1 MSKNCLNCGCEISGE
16 GKNKIFCDDCLSKVS
31 PFLKFVSKSP
41 TPAMKLYELNVGKLR
56 AQGFSEDALKYI
68 EKCCTR
74 YDEKHAA
81 SAAAATAAASAAVI
95 NDIDAAD
102 EPLGKNSSV
111 VTGDDGGIEISG
123 GAQGGAGY
131 GNNNA
136 DVNPD
141 DPLIAAALS
150 ALEASSAANAAN
162 AANAAE
168 NVTPPTNDGLS
179 FDGLNFE
186 NTLDNEATSIYGAV
200 GAASAAG
207 AAGAAGAAV
216 SSGGYGGG
224 GHRPREFDEGEVGHS
239 DMDRHRLLYIYI
251 LLGVAAIL
259 LIIFLI
265 IFISGRSG
273 GNDDETSNTSGSGN
287 VADVTTTADDT
298 TVADDSSYADDTTGE
313 GETTG
318 ADDTTGTD
326 DTTSADDTTA
336 ADDTTTADDTTAAD
350 VTTADNGTTTYY
362 TVSFNLNYD
371 GATGAPANQ
380 IVASGSTATTPTSPT
395 RTGYTFSGWYLR
407 DGTKYNF
414 STAVSSDVTLYAHWA
429 TSTYTVTFNLNYTGA
444 TGTPASQ
451 SVSYGGTVAAPT
463 SPTRTGYTFTGWYTS
478 MTGNTV
484 YDFSSSVTSD
494 LTLYAHWSANVYTVS
509 FDLNYTGATGA
520 PTSQSVSYG
529 STATAPTSPTR
540 DGYTFAGWYTSAS
553 GGSAYSFSTTV
564 TGDITLYAHW
574 TEESASTYT
583 VSFNMNY
590 LYGFSGASN
599 VPSDQTVEEGE
610 CATEPTDVPTLTGCH
625 FEGWYTSAACDTLYD
640 FSTAVT
646 GNITLYAK
654 WTADYFTVTFNLAYS
669 GGTAPSSQTVRYGL
683 TVREPDEPTWD
694 GHTFLGWY
702 LVTNATEPYD
712 FSTPVTESFAL
723 YAQWGEVDNGTAASE
738 S

>member
-95 NDIDAAD
+95 NDIDVAD

-131 GNNNA
+131 GNDNA

-162 AANAAE
+162 AANASE
-168 NVTPPTNDGLS
+168 DVTPPANDGLS

-239 DMDRHRLLYIYI
+239 DMDKHRLLYIYI

-265 IFISGRSG
+265 IFISGRGG

-298 TVADDSSYADDTTGE
+298 TVADDSTYADDTTGE

-380 IVASGSTATTPTSPT
+380 VVASGSTATTPTSPT

-463 SPTRTGYTFTGWYTS
+463 SPTIHISAHTRHLRS
-478 MTGNTV
+478 K
-484 YDFSSSVTSD
+484 
-494 LTLYAHWSANVYTVS
+494 YAV
-509 FDLNYTGATGA
+509 
-520 PTSQSVSYG
+520 
-529 STATAPTSPTR
+529 
-540 DGYTFAGWYTSAS
+540 
-553 GGSAYSFSTTV
+553 
-564 TGDITLYAHW
+564 
-574 TEESASTYT
+574 
-583 VSFNMNY
+583 
-590 LYGFSGASN
+590 
-599 VPSDQTVEEGE
+599 
-610 CATEPTDVPTLTGCH
+610 
-625 FEGWYTSAACDTLYD
+625 
-640 FSTAVT
+640 
-646 GNITLYAK
+646 
-654 WTADYFTVTFNLAYS
+654 
-669 GGTAPSSQTVRYGL
+669 
-683 TVREPDEPTWD
+683 
-694 GHTFLGWY
+694 
-702 LVTNATEPYD
+702 
-712 FSTPVTESFAL
+712 
-723 YAQWGEVDNGTAASE
+723 
-738 S
+738 

>member
-111 VTGDDGGIEISG
+111 VTGDDGDIEISG

-131 GNNNA
+131 GNDNV

-150 ALEASSAANAAN
+150 ALEASSAANVAN

-168 NVTPPTNDGLS
+168 DVTSPTNDGLS

-200 GAASAAG
+200 DAASAAG
-207 AAGAAGAAV
+207 AAGAAM

-239 DMDRHRLLYIYI
+239 DMDKHRLLYIYI

-265 IFISGRSG
+265 IFISGRGG

-287 VADVTTTADDT
+287 VVDVTTTDDDT

-336 ADDTTTADDTTAAD
+336 ADDTTTAD
-350 VTTADNGTTTYY
+350 VTTADSGTTTYY

-380 IVASGSTATTPTSPT
+380 VVASGSTATTPTSPT
-395 RTGYTFSGWYLR
+395 RTGYT
-407 DGTKYNF
+407 
-414 STAVSSDVTLYAHWA
+414 
-429 TSTYTVTFNLNYTGA
+429 
-444 TGTPASQ
+444 
-451 SVSYGGTVAAPT
+451 
-463 SPTRTGYTFTGWYTS
+463 
-478 MTGNTV
+478 
-484 YDFSSSVTSD
+484 
-494 LTLYAHWSANVYTVS
+494 
-509 FDLNYTGATGA
+509 
-520 PTSQSVSYG
+520 
-529 STATAPTSPTR
+529 
-540 DGYTFAGWYTSAS
+540 
-553 GGSAYSFSTTV
+553 
-564 TGDITLYAHW
+564 
-574 TEESASTYT
+574 
-583 VSFNMNY
+583 
-590 LYGFSGASN
+590 
-599 VPSDQTVEEGE
+599 
-610 CATEPTDVPTLTGCH
+610 
-625 FEGWYTSAACDTLYD
+625 
-640 FSTAVT
+640 
-646 GNITLYAK
+646 
-654 WTADYFTVTFNLAYS
+654 
-669 GGTAPSSQTVRYGL
+669 
-683 TVREPDEPTWD
+683 
-694 GHTFLGWY
+694 
-702 LVTNATEPYD
+702 
-712 FSTPVTESFAL
+712 
-723 YAQWGEVDNGTAASE
+723 
-738 S
+738 

>member
-95 NDIDAAD
+95 NDIDVAD

-111 VTGDDGGIEISG
+111 VTGDDGDIEISG
-123 GAQGGAGY
+123 GTQGGAGY
-131 GNNNA
+131 GNDNV

-162 AANAAE
+162 AANVANVANAAE
-168 NVTPPTNDGLS
+168 DVTPPPNDGLS

-207 AAGAAGAAV
+207 AAEAAV
-216 SSGGYGGG
+216 SSGGYGG

-265 IFISGRSG
+265 IFISGRG
-273 GNDDETSNTSGSGN
+273 GSDDETSNTSGSGN
-287 VADVTTTADDT
+287 VVDATTTDDDT
-298 TVADDSSYADDTTGE
+298 TVADDSSYADDTTGVDD
-313 GETTG
+313 TTG
-318 ADDTTGTD
+318 ADDTTVVDDTTGTD
-326 DTTSADDTTA
+326 DTTAADDTTA
-336 ADDTTTADDTTAAD
+336 TAD

-380 IVASGSTATTPTSPT
+380 VVASGSTATTPTSPT

-407 DGTKYNF
+407 DGTKYDF

-451 SVSYGGTVAAPT
+451 SVSYGGTVTAPT

-509 FDLNYTGATGA
+509 FDLNYDGATGA

-590 LYGFSGASN
+590 PYMLSGASN

-610 CATEPTDVPTLTGCH
+610 CATEPTAPTLTGCT
-625 FEGWYTSAACDTLYD
+625 FLGWYTSASDSGTLYD

-646 GNITLYAK
+646 EDVTLYAQ
-654 WTADYFTVTFNLAYS
+654 WLVSTYTVTFNLSYS

-683 TVREPDEPTWD
+683 TATEPDEPTRD
-694 GHTFLGWY
+694 GYTFLGWY
-702 LVTNATEPYD
+702 LVTNASEPYD
-712 FSTPVTESFAL
+712 FSTAVTESFAL
-723 YAQWGEVDNGTAASE
+723 YAQWEEVDSGTAASE